1 MNMNRSKLLLIIFI
15 VAIVGIFL
23 GFDGHKL
30 LTLENLQGHQGALAE
45 WIDQNLLL
53 AVTGYA
59 AIYVVVTALSLPGAT
74 IMTLAGGA
82 FFGNLYGLAAVS
94 IASTLGA
101 SLAFLVARFLMRDT
115 LRKRYAETVAKM
127 DRGISKDGAFYL
139 ATLRLVPVFPFFL
152 INLAMGLTAM
162 KLRTYALVSWVAM
175 LPGTFV
181 YVNAGTQLGQIES
194 TADIVSA
201 DLLLSF
207 ALLGLFPLIAKFV
220 VGFIRRRK
228 VYAGWQKP
236 EHFDYN
242 LLVIGGGSAGL
253 VSAYIAAAVK
263 AKVAL
268 IEKHK
273 MGGDCLNTGCVPSKA
288 LIRSA
293 KAADTLRH
301 ANRYGLESVPVKG
314 SFKNIM
320 NRVKE
325 VIAKVEP
332 HDSPE
337 RFRKLGVD
345 CISGEASFVSPWE
358 LEVRHNDGHT
368 ERLTARSIIVAT
380 GGKPAVPPIPGL
392 EDMQP
397 LTSENLWEL
406 QEQPERLLVLGGGP
420 IGSELAHAF
429 ARLGS
434 KVIQVE
440 RDDRLLA
447 KEDEDVAALILEQFE
462 ADGIDVRLRHSAAE
476 FCIED
481 GEKVAYCDHGG
492 ERVRIPFDQVLVAVG
507 RAANTTGLNL
517 ERIGVDTQPNGTIP
531 VEDDMS
537 VRYPN
542 VFACG
547 DVAGPYQFTHAAA
560 HQAWYAAVN
569 GLFGQF
575 KRFRVDYRVMP
586 WVTFTSPEV
595 ARVGLSEAEAREQG
609 VAYEVT
615 RYGLD
620 DLDRAIAESEDYGF
634 IKVLT
639 PPGKDKIL
647 GAVVVGSH
655 AGEILAEFTLA
666 MKHGLGLNKILGTIH
681 PYPTWNES
689 AKYAAGEWKRA
700 HAPEGILKLL
710 EKLHGWRR
718 GKGQTRQQ
726 KRKEI
731 TAG

>member
-1 MNMNRSKLLLIIFI
+1 MTRSKLLLLLAIAVVVAAFI
-15 VAIVGIFL
+15 

-30 LTLENLQGHQGALAE
+30 LTLENLQANQSALAQ
-45 WIDQNLLL
+45 WIEQNLLI
-53 AVTGYA
+53 AVVGYA
-59 AIYVVVTALSLPGAT
+59 AVYVVVTALSLPGAT

-82 FFGNLYGLAAVS
+82 FLGNFYGLIAVS

-162 KLRTYALVSWVAM
+162 KLRTYALVSWIAM

-181 YVNAGTQLGQIES
+181 FVNAGTQLGQIQS
-194 TADIVSA
+194 TSDIVSA

-236 EHFDYN
+236 ESFDYN

-263 AKVAL
+263 AKVGM

-273 MGGDCLNTGCVPSKA
+273 LGGDCLNTGCVPSKA

-293 KAADTLRH
+293 KAADTMRH

-320 NRVKE
+320 NRVQE

-337 RFRKLGVD
+337 RYSKLGVD

-358 LEVRHNDGHT
+358 LEVRHNDGRT

-380 GGKPAVPPIPGL
+380 GGKPAMPPIPGL
-392 EDMQP
+392 AEMEP
-397 LTSENLWEL
+397 LNSDNLWEL

-434 KVIQVE
+434 QVIQVE
-440 RDDRLLA
+440 MGDRLLA
-447 KEDEDVAALILEQFE
+447 KEDSDVSELIKTQFE
-462 ADGIDVRLRHSAAE
+462 NDGIDLRLEHAARE
-476 FCIED
+476 FAIEE
-481 GEKVAYCDHGG
+481 GEKVVYCEHKG
-492 ERVRIPFDQVLVAVG
+492 ERVRIAFDQVLVAVG
-507 RAANTTGLNL
+507 RAPNTKGLGL
-517 ERIGVDTQPNGTIP
+517 ENIGIETLRNGTVP

-537 VRYPN
+537 LRYPN

-595 ARVGLSEAEAREQG
+595 ARVGLSEAEAQAQG
-609 VAYEVT
+609 VAYEIT

-634 IKVLT
+634 IKILT

-647 GAVVVGSH
+647 GVVVVGSH

-718 GKGQTRQQ
+718 GKSPTVPANRI
-726 KRKEI
+726 KVTER
-731 TAG
+731 